1 MPKTGDVAP
10 TPWRDRQA
18 ALGDLRRGVAIQCSV
33 DAAAGVRAR
42 RILFAL
48 GEPHGD
54 LLAALDALDRFER
67 SIIECDDPSIIEARR
82 LNCLA
87 VLDRLAA
94 NRQPRPAVS
103 NSKKALKAAPDE
115 CISPFP

>member
-1 MPKTGDVAP
+1 MVLATGDVAP

-18 ALGDLRRGVAIQCSV
+18 ALGDLRRRVAIQSSV
-33 DAAAGVRAR
+33 DAADGVRAR

-48 GEPHGD
+48 GEPPAD

-67 SIIECDDPSIIEARR
+67 AIVECDDPSVIEARR

-94 NRQPRPAVS
+94 NGQPRAS
-103 NSKKALKAAPDE
+103 
-115 CISPFP
+115 C